1 MAQQAQ
7 WMVAQDTFAADLE
20 SGSAITVV
28 KGQHL
33 LSTHE
38 VVKLDA
44 GRGILFKPA
53 ETGEEEPPA
62 AVPKPASPRRAAPKA
77 GA

>member
-7 WMVAQDTFAADLE
+7 WMVAQDTFSADLA
-20 SGSAITVV
+20 SGAAITVV
-28 KGQHL
+28 KGEHL

-53 ETGEEEPPA
+53 DLGEEEPPA
-62 AVPKPASPRRAAPKA
+62 AKAPARRAAGKA
-77 GA
+77 AS